1 MTWRME
7 IDASSVRG
15 PSKPGGRR
23 NQQMR
28 SYQIGNAD
36 LDDQLNALV
45 TDAVAEHGGHGHDD
59 DLVKEMLVSIL
70 KMHRDDTDRGDLK
83 IVNSALKELRY
94 SFLVFA
100 RYRDMPKV
108 TIYGSARTA
117 TDDPNYQLAAEFAN
131 LMADKYQWMVVTGA
145 GPGIME
151 AGNLGAGTDYGFGV
165 NIRLPFEADPNPYV
179 HESRLINFKYFF
191 TRKLMFVKESNAF
204 TVFPGGFGTQDEVF
218 ELLTLIQTG
227 KSDMHPVVL
236 MEAAG
241 TGYWEEW
248 FEFVAKLRDKGMIA
262 PDDLSLFTYT
272 NDAEEAAAEIRR
284 FYNNYHSQR
293 YVDGKLILR
302 LKHEPSEELIA
313 LLNDEF
319 YDIVVSGNIE
329 KITATPPELKTDDNV
344 DLPRIRLH
352 FDRRH
357 LGRLRLMVDRLNAA
371 AQDSPS

>member
-1 MTWRME
+1 
-7 IDASSVRG
+7 
-15 PSKPGGRR
+15 
-23 NQQMR
+23 MR
-28 SYQIGNAD
+28 SYQIGNAE
-36 LDDQLNALV
+36 LDERLGALV
-45 TDAVAEHGGHGHDD
+45 ADAVAEHCDD
-59 DLVKEMLVSIL
+59 PQDEDLVREMAVSIL
-70 KMHRDDTDRGDLK
+70 KMHRDGTDRGDLK

-100 RYRDMPKV
+100 RYRGMPKV

-117 TDDPNYQLAAEFAN
+117 PDDPNYHLAAEFAS
-131 LMADKYQWMVVTGA
+131 LMADTYQWMVVTGA

-191 TRKLMFVKESNAF
+191 TRKLMFVKESDAF

-236 MEAAG
+236 MEAIG

-248 FEFVAKLRDKGMIA
+248 FDFVAKLRDKGMIA

-272 NDAEEAAAEIRR
+272 NDADEAAIEIRR
-284 FYNNYHSQR
+284 FYDNYHSQR

-302 LKHEPSEELIA
+302 LKHEPSEELIS

-319 YDIVVSGNIE
+319 SDIVVSGKIE
-329 KITATPPELKTDDNV
+329 KIQATPPEIRTDDNV
-344 DLPRIRLH
+344 GLPRIRLH

>member
-1 MTWRME
+1 
-7 IDASSVRG
+7 
-15 PSKPGGRR
+15 
-23 NQQMR
+23 MR
-28 SYQIGNAD
+28 SYQIGNTE
-36 LDDQLNALV
+36 LDDRLNALIA
-45 TDAVAEHGGHGHDD
+45 DAVAEHGDHSQDE
-59 DLVKEMLVSIL
+59 DLVREMVVSIL
-70 KMHRDDTDRGDLK
+70 KMHRDNTDRGDLK

-94 SFLVFA
+94 SFLVFS

-117 TDDPNYQLAAEFAN
+117 TDDPNYELAAEFAN
-131 LMADKYQWMVVTGA
+131 LMADTHQWMVVTGA

-241 TGYWEEW
+241 TGYWDEW
-248 FEFVAKLRDKGMIA
+248 FDFVARLRDKGMIA

-272 NDAEEAAAEIRR
+272 NNAEEAAAEIRR

-293 YVDGKLILR
+293 YVEGKLILR

-319 YDIVVSGNIE
+319 ADIVVRGKIE
-329 KITATPPELKTDDNV
+329 KIEATPPEIRTDDHV

-357 LGRLRLMVDRLNAA
+357 LGRLRLMVDRLNTA
-371 AQDSPS
+371 AQDSPG